1 MKIRSDFVTNS
12 SSVSYILTMREETAT
27 ILDQYFEHD
36 PEKRVIFRR
45 LRHFLLDG
53 EKAVICGEEVYC
65 RMIEFETEN
74 AKLREYADHPL
85 DYEAMSD
92 EELWAFICGD
102 YIMLGEV
109 GQLRAFGC
117 TQVKTI

>member
-12 SSVSYILTMREETAT
+12 SSVSYILTMREETAR
-27 ILDQYFEHD
+27 ILDQYFERD
-36 PEKRVIFRR
+36 PEKSVIFRR
-45 LRHFLLDG
+45 LRDFLLEG

-65 RMIEFETEN
+65 RMIEFETDD
-74 AKLREYADHPL
+74 ARLREYEDHPL
-85 DYEAMSD
+85 DYGAMSD

-102 YIMLGEV
+102 YIMHGEV
-109 GQLRAFGC
+109 GQLHAFGC